1 MQNIQN
7 KDFAGKIL
15 KANSLRARAE
25 RKDAVMDPDGL
36 FFDLYIHCNESS
48 AINRK

>member
-1 MQNIQN
+1 LIPHGCGTQNIQN

-25 RKDAVMDPDGL
+25 RKDAVMDPGGTL
-36 FFDLYIHCNESS
+36 F
-48 AINRK
+48 